1 MLENQNSAFT
11 SYIKCYEK
19 QDGNDFIHCQENTD
33 SILFSQSASK
43 VINGNSNIAKCDK
56 LASCDKQTSDIRRT
70 QSMKSIIKDGCCS
83 NVHVN
88 DSAEVKNS
96 ENAHSDQNSIEA
108 KKRSLRN
115 TVGDKSYVRMSSY
128 DPPRT
133 QKSAS
138 LTSPVSIRRRNSFAS
153 GSSPYLDSSRRKVTS
168 HNLFPNCGRRILT
181 ALEEDKVLT
190 HQCER
195 RLGGRSPL
203 SEASYNSENIVSEST
218 ARGVQ
223 GEVKTDHGNQRL
235 SKEDPDFV
243 SSENLPK
250 HSVQLIRRDSL
261 RDFETPFKVYK
272 KSSQSIIKRTSSESR
287 FYEMQSAA
295 YRTDGYFKAMS
306 AKNSVSSNDN
316 QISSCQAIRIALST
330 LYNLDDF
337 HSDKIGEGFFS
348 EVFKVSYKK
357 NNWIFP

>member
-33 SILFSQSASK
+33 SILFPQSASK
-43 VINGNSNIAKCDK
+43 VTNENLNIAKCDK
-56 LASCDKQTSDIRRT
+56 LANCDKQTSDIRRT

-83 NVHVN
+83 NVHIN
-88 DSAEVKNS
+88 ASAEVKNY
-96 ENAHSDQNSIEA
+96 ENVHSDQNSIEA
-108 KKRSLRN
+108 KKFSLRN
-115 TVGDKSYVRMSSY
+115 NVGDKSYVRMNSY

-203 SEASYNSENIVSEST
+203 SESSYNSENIVSEST
-218 ARGVQ
+218 ARVQ
-223 GEVKTDHGNQRL
+223 GEVKTDRGNQRL
-235 SKEDPDFV
+235 SKEDPDNV
-243 SSENLPK
+243 SPENLPK

-272 KSSQSIIKRTSSESR
+272 KSSQSIIKRTSSESG

-295 YRTDGYFKAMS
+295 YRTDGYFRAMS
-306 AKNSVSSNDN
+306 VKNSVSSNDN

-337 HSDKIGEGFFS
+337 NSDKIGEGFFS

-357 NNWIFP
+357 NNWIFS

>member
-19 QDGNDFIHCQENTD
+19 QDGNNFIHCQEN
-33 SILFSQSASK
+33 L
-43 VINGNSNIAKCDK
+43 AKCDK

-70 QSMKSIIKDGCCS
+70 QSMKSIIKDGCSS
-83 NVHVN
+83 NVHV
-88 DSAEVKNS
+88 DTEVKNS
-96 ENAHSDQNSIEA
+96 EKAHSDQDSNEA
-108 KKRSLRN
+108 KKLSLRKN
-115 TVGDKSYVRMSSY
+115 VGDKSYVRMSSH
-128 DPPRT
+128 DPSRT

-218 ARGVQ
+218 ARVQ
-223 GEVKTDHGNQRL
+223 GEGKTDHGNQRL

-272 KSSQSIIKRTSSESR
+272 KSSKSIIKRTSSESR

-337 HSDKIGEGFFS
+337 NSDKIGEGFFS

-357 NNWIFP
+357 NNWIQTIKVFPLSKYLFL